1 LLNKLY
7 KETSKPYKETSKPYK
22 ETSKP
27 YKETSKQFEEINK
40 KQITMKQIITIL
52 IILFSATTFAQNVG
66 IGTLTPDA
74 SAQLHISS
82 TTKGLIIPRM
92 TSAEKLLIAAPAD
105 GLMVYDTDIKNFW
118 YYDNAAATWKELNSL
133 NVLPVGLT
141 NNTLRHD
148 GTSWVT
154 DNYVTNTGSKVGIGI
169 TAPTEGLHID
179 SSVKIG
185 NSVWFSSA
193 NTRLLKFGDANFIT
207 MGEDSSDDRLYLRAK
222 DYVFGK
228 SSSGYT
234 GNVGIGVTGTPAAK
248 LEVNGSFK
256 LTNGS
261 QAAGK
266 VLTSDASGN
275 ASWQEAPCMQHKII
289 FGTAI
294 SGATFTVPAGVTRL
308 FIEVWSGGGSG
319 SLYTATAS
327 LQVNGGG
334 GGSGG
339 YANFFLDVTPGAT
352 VTYNVGSVASGFNS
366 GISYGGNTIS
376 INNGF
381 NADNITGAGFGATL
395 LTNSF
400 TNVFFTKGTMGNFNV
415 NTVYTIG
422 ATTYTEYRGGK
433 GGDAPNGG
441 AGGLGEIARSGY
453 NSLSDKGSFP
463 GGGGGAAT
471 SNGTSVNTGATGAV
485 IIRY

>member
-1 LLNKLY
+1 M
-7 KETSKPYKETSKPYK
+7 
-22 ETSKP
+22 
-27 YKETSKQFEEINK
+27 K
-40 KQITMKQIITIL
+40 KI
-52 IILFSATTFAQNVG
+52 IILFAVLFSAKIFAQNVG
-66 IGTLTPDA
+66 IGILTPDA

-92 TSAEKLLIAAPAD
+92 TSAEKLLIASPAD

-118 YYDNAAATWKELNSL
+118 YYDLAVATWKELNSL

-148 GTSWVT
+148 GSSWVT
-154 DNYVTNTGSKVGIGI
+154 DAYVTNLGNKVGVGI
-169 TAPTEGLHID
+169 ATPTEGFHID

-185 NSVWFSSA
+185 NSVWSTPA
-193 NTRLLKFGDANFIT
+193 NSRFLKFGDANFIT
-207 MGEDSSDDRLYLRAK
+207 MGEDSSDDRLYLRAR

-228 SSSGYT
+228 SSSGYS
-234 GNVGIGVTGTPAAK
+234 GNVGIGVNGTPSAK
-248 LEVNGSFK
+248 LHVNGSVRI
-256 LTNGS
+256 TEGNQGT
-261 QAAGK
+261 GK
-266 VLTSDASGN
+266 ILTSDASGN
-275 ASWQEAPCMQHKII
+275 ASWQEAPCMQHKVI
-289 FGTAI
+289 FGTAV
-294 SGATFTVPAGVTRL
+294 SGASFTVPAGITKL
-308 FIEVWSGGGSG
+308 FIEVWSGGGNG
-319 SLYTATAS
+319 SIYSPTPAF
-327 LQVNGGG
+327 QVTGGG

-339 YANFFLDVTPGAT
+339 YANFYLDVTPATT
-352 VTYNVGSVASGFNS
+352 VTYNVGSVSSGFNS

-381 NADNITGAGFGATL
+381 NADNNTGAGFGATL
-395 LTNSF
+395 FINTFSNI
-400 TNVFFTKGTMGNFNV
+400 FFTKGTMGNFNV

-441 AGGLGEIARSGY
+441 AGGMGEIARSGY
-453 NSLSDKGSFP
+453 NSFSDNGSFP

-471 SNGTSVNTGATGAV
+471 SNGTAVKTGANGAV

>member
-1 LLNKLY
+1 M
-7 KETSKPYKETSKPYK
+7 
-22 ETSKP
+22 
-27 YKETSKQFEEINK
+27 K
-40 KQITMKQIITIL
+40 KIITL
-52 IILFSATTFAQNVG
+52 LAVLFSARSFAQNVG
-66 IGTLTPDA
+66 IGTLIPDA

-82 TTKGLIIPRM
+82 TSKGLIIPRM
-92 TSAEKLLIAAPAD
+92 TSAEKLLIPTPAD

-118 YYDNAAATWKELNSL
+118 YYDLSAATWKELNSL
-133 NVLPVGLT
+133 NVLPIGAA

-148 GTSWVT
+148 GSSWIT
-154 DNYVTNTGSKVGIGI
+154 DAYVTSTGSKVGIGI
-169 TAPTEGLHID
+169 AAPTEGLHVD

-185 NSVWFSSA
+185 NAVWSSSA
-193 NTRLLKFGDANFIT
+193 NTRFLKFGDGNFISL
-207 MGEDSSDDRLYLRAK
+207 GEDSSDDRLYLRAK

-228 SSSGYT
+228 SSTNYS
-234 GNVGIGVTGTPAAK
+234 GNVGIGTTGTPSAK

-275 ASWQEAPCMQHKII
+275 ASWQDGACMQHKVV

-294 SGATFTVPAGVTRL
+294 SGATFTVPAGITKL
-308 FIEVWSGGGSG
+308 FIEIWSGGGNG
-319 SLYTATAS
+319 SVYSATPAF
-327 LQVNGGG
+327 QVNGGG

-339 YANFFLDVTPGAT
+339 YANFYLDVTPAT
-352 VTYNVGSVASGFNS
+352 SVTYNVGSVASGFNS
-366 GISYGGNTIS
+366 GMSYGGNTIS

-381 NADNITGAGFGATL
+381 NADNNTGAGFGATL
-395 LTNSF
+395 FINTFS
-400 TNVFFTKGTMGNFNV
+400 NVFFTKGTMGNFNV

-441 AGGLGEIARSGY
+441 AGGMGEIARSGY

>member
-1 LLNKLY
+1 M
-7 KETSKPYKETSKPYK
+7 
-22 ETSKP
+22 
-27 YKETSKQFEEINK
+27 K
-40 KQITMKQIITIL
+40 KIIIL
-52 IILFSATTFAQNVG
+52 IAVLFSVTSFAQNVG

-92 TSAEKLLIAAPAD
+92 TSAEKLLIASPAD

-118 YYDNAAATWKELNSL
+118 YYDLTAATWKELNSL

-148 GTSWVT
+148 GSSWVT
-154 DNYVTNTGSKVGIGI
+154 DDYVTNLGNKVGVGI
-169 TAPTEGLHID
+169 ATPTEGLHID

-185 NSVWFSSA
+185 NAVWSSSA
-193 NTRLLKFGDANFIT
+193 NTRFLKFGDGNFIT
-207 MGEDSSDDRLYLRAK
+207 VGEDSSDDRLYLRAK

-228 SSSGYT
+228 SSSGYS
-234 GNVGIGVTGTPAAK
+234 GNVGIGVIGNPAAK

-256 LTNGS
+256 LTNGT

-275 ASWQEAPCMQHKII
+275 TSWQEAPCMQHKII
-289 FGTAI
+289 FGTAV
-294 SGATFTVPAGVTRL
+294 SGASFIVPAGITKL
-308 FIEVWSGGGSG
+308 FIEVWSGGGNG
-319 SLYTATAS
+319 SVYSAS
-327 LQVNGGG
+327 AIFQVNGGG
-334 GGSGG
+334 GGSGA

-366 GISYGGNTIS
+366 GISYGGNSIS

-395 LTNSF
+395 FINTFS
-400 TNVFFTKGTMGNFNV
+400 NVFFTKGTMGNFNV

-453 NSLSDKGSFP
+453 NSFSDKGSFP

-471 SNGTSVNTGATGAV
+471 SNGTAVNAGANGAV

>member
-1 LLNKLY
+1 
-7 KETSKPYKETSKPYK
+7 
-22 ETSKP
+22 
-27 YKETSKQFEEINK
+27 
-40 KQITMKQIITIL
+40 MKQL
-52 IILFSATTFAQNVG
+52 IILLAILFSVKVFAQNVG

-82 TTKGLIIPRM
+82 TSKGLIIPRM
-92 TSAEKLLIAAPAD
+92 TTAEKLVIATPAD

-118 YYDNAAATWKELNSL
+118 YYDNTAATWKELNSL

-148 GTSWVT
+148 GSSWIT
-154 DNYVTNTGSKVGIGI
+154 DAYVTNVGNKVGVGI
-169 TAPTEGLHID
+169 AAPSEGLHID

-185 NSVWFSSA
+185 NAVWSSSA
-193 NTRLLKFGDANFIT
+193 NTRFLKFGDGNFIT
-207 MGEDSSDDRLYLRAK
+207 VGEDSSDDRLYLRAK

-228 SSSGYT
+228 SSNVYS

-248 LEVNGSFK
+248 LHVNGSVRI
-256 LTNGS
+256 TEGN

-266 VLTSDASGN
+266 VLTSDANGN
-275 ASWQEAPCMQHKII
+275 ATWQDAPCMQHKVI
-289 FGTAI
+289 FGSPV
-294 SGATFTVPAGVTRL
+294 SGASFVVPAGITRL
-308 FIEVWSGGGSG
+308 FIEVWSGGGNG
-319 SLYTATAS
+319 SVYTS
-327 LQVNGGG
+327 NSVLQVNGGG

-352 VTYNVGSVASGFNS
+352 LTYNVGSVASGFNS
-366 GISYGGNTIS
+366 GISYGGNIIS
-376 INNGF
+376 INNASNG
-381 NADNITGAGFGATL
+381 DNITGPGSGGTL

-433 GGDAPNGG
+433 GADAPNGG
-441 AGGLGEIARSGY
+441 AGGMGEIARSGY
-453 NSLSDKGSFP
+453 NSLSDNGSFP

-471 SNGTSVNTGATGAV
+471 SNGTSIKFGAIGAV

>member
-1 LLNKLY
+1 M
-7 KETSKPYKETSKPYK
+7 
-22 ETSKP
+22 
-27 YKETSKQFEEINK
+27 K
-40 KQITMKQIITIL
+40 KL
-52 IILFSATTFAQNVG
+52 IILLAVLFSVTSFAQNVG

-82 TTKGLIIPRM
+82 TSKGLIIPRM
-92 TSAEKLLIAAPAD
+92 TTAEKLLIAAPAD
-105 GLMVYDTDIKNFW
+105 GLMVYDSDIKNFW

-133 NVLPVGLT
+133 NVLPVGT
-141 NNTLRHD
+141 TDNTLRHD
-148 GTSWVT
+148 GSSWVT
-154 DNYVTNTGSKVGIGI
+154 DAYLTNTGIRVGIGI
-169 TAPTEGLHID
+169 VSPTEGLHID

-185 NSVWFSSA
+185 NTVWASSA
-193 NTRLLKFGDANFIT
+193 NSRFLKFGDVNFIT
-207 MGEDSSDDRLYLRAK
+207 IGEDSSDDRLYLRAK

-228 SSSGYT
+228 SSSGYS

-248 LEVNGSFK
+248 LDVNGSFK
-256 LTNGS
+256 LTNGT

-266 VLTSDASGN
+266 VLTSDAVGN
-275 ASWQEAPCMQHKII
+275 ASWQDAPCMQRKVV
-289 FGTAI
+289 FGTAV
-294 SGATFTVPAGVTRL
+294 SGASFIVPAGITKL
-308 FIEVWSGGGSG
+308 FIEIWSGGGNG
-319 SLYTATAS
+319 SAYSAS
-327 LQVNGGG
+327 AVFQVNGGG

-339 YANFFLDVTPGAT
+339 YANFFVDVTPGAT

-366 GISYGGNTIS
+366 GISYGGSSIS
-376 INNGF
+376 INNGT
-381 NADNITGAGFGATL
+381 NADNLTGAGVGGTL
-395 LTNSF
+395 LINSF
-400 TNVFFTKGTMGNFNV
+400 SNVFFTKGTMGNFNV

-453 NSLSDKGSFP
+453 NSYSDKGSFP

-471 SNGTSVNTGATGAV
+471 SNGTPINTGGNGAV